1 MPQNIYE
8 VTITETL
15 QRKVSVSAESAEE
28 TEVKVTDRWNKSEII
43 LNADDFVGVD
53 YKAKLIKPVQQQ
65 IENSDLEAQIAKQA
79 EKAPTEFSIYQ
90 IDMDRD
96 IERVCFLKYDSLE
109 KFQNSKDVNA
119 SIYNKVYE
127 GEMEVTSLDAIY
139 ERFNTNH
146 PAGYIGRSLSVSD
159 VVEIK
164 KSNEIDP
171 GFYFV
176 DSIGFKKIVFDKT
189 ICKQTQPKVELL
201 GLYHCRI
208 TNCDYMHYA
217 VTNNKGIRKDCITN
231 GMYVWSDNK
240 NAGRIAMLEKVNSIN
255 IQKMERF
262 LNEYQPDKAAF
273 AVLDKVKSLSRST
286 VQKQSH
292 IKH

>member
-15 QRKVSVSAESAEE
+15 QRRASVSAASAEE
-28 TEVKVTDRWNKSEII
+28 AEAKVTDRWNNSEII

-53 YKAKLIKPVQQQ
+53 YKAK
-65 IENSDLEAQIAKQA
+65 IAKQ
-79 EKAPTEFSIYQ
+79 EQKASTEFRIYQ
-90 IDMDRD
+90 IDTDRD
-96 IERVCFLKYDSLE
+96 IERVCFLKYDFLE

-127 GEMEVTSLDAIY
+127 GEMEVASLDAIY

-146 PAGYIGRSLSVSD
+146 PADYIGRSLSVSD

-164 KSNEIDP
+164 KSNRIDP

-176 DSIGFKKIVFDKT
+176 DGIGFKKIAFDKT
-189 ICKQTQPKVELL
+189 LCKQTQPKPEPKPELL
-201 GLYHCRI
+201 GLYRRSNDN
-208 TNCDYMHYA
+208 TEYMHYS
-217 VTNNKGIRKDCITN
+217 VTNEKGVKKDFLTN
-231 GMYVWSDNK
+231 GVYVWSDDRNSE
-240 NAGRIAMLEKVNSIN
+240 RIATLEKVNSIDT
-255 IQKMERF
+255 QKMENL
-262 LNEYQPDKAAF
+262 LNQYQPDKAALT
-273 AVLDKVKSLSRST
+273 ALDKVKALC
-286 VQKQSH
+286 QSAAQRKPH